1 MSMTSPRL
9 SFIVEHYDTLAQM
22 VKKYQLF
29 YYPEDASIEMYDIKN
44 QRIFLKRIINPEVKT
59 TSLYL
64 GSEISIY
71 SRQYKIIAFADEFT
85 KKSFENVRTSVFA
98 LILPS
103 AYMLIGKII
112 DIIQRNGFLINKLK
126 MNKLSS
132 KESFNFLKIH
142 NSNSNEIT
150 PEFLGSDFIVGME
163 LIKSNALVE
172 IEKLAREEINTLTKE
187 NTPIMIYSNDYGLA
201 QQEINYYFSIKHQ
214 PQLSNCSLLV
224 IKPHII
230 ESGNAGKL
238 IDIVLNEGFEISSMT
253 MIYLDKETAENF
265 FDVYKG
271 FLPEYSAIINH
282 LISGPIIALELR
294 EDDVVHKL
302 RALVGPHD
310 PVIAKALRP
319 HTFRALFGI
328 DRVRNVCH
336 CTDLPEDGV
345 LECQYFFELV

>member
-44 QRIFLKRIINPEVKT
+44 LRIFLKRIVNPEVKT
-59 TSLYL
+59 SSLYI

-71 SRQYKIIAFADEFT
+71 SRQYKIIAFADEYT
-85 KKSFENVRTSVFA
+85 KKTLENVRTSVFA

-103 AYMLIGKII
+103 AYMIIGKII
-112 DIIQRNGFLINKLK
+112 DIIQTNGFIINKLK
-126 MNKLSS
+126 MNKLSN
-132 KESFNFLKIH
+132 KEASNYLKIH
-142 NSNSNEIT
+142 NSNEIS
-150 PEFLGSDFIVGME
+150 PEFLSSDFVVGME
-163 LIKSNALVE
+163 LVKSNAVAEIDKLV
-172 IEKLAREEINTLTKE
+172 KNEINNLTKE
-187 NTPIMIYSNDYGLA
+187 NNPIIIYSNDLNIA
-201 QQEINYYFSIKHQ
+201 QQEINYYFNIKHQ

-238 IDIVLNEGFEISSMT
+238 IDIILNEGFEISSMT

>member
-44 QRIFLKRIINPEVKT
+44 LRIFLKRILNPEVKT
-59 TSLYL
+59 SSLYI

-71 SRQYKIIAFADEFT
+71 SRQYKIIAFADEYT
-85 KKSFENVRTSVFA
+85 KKTLENVRTSVFA

-103 AYMLIGKII
+103 AYMIIGKII
-112 DIIQRNGFLINKLK
+112 DIIQTNGFIINKLK
-126 MNKLSS
+126 MNKLSN
-132 KESFNFLKIH
+132 KEASNYLKIH
-142 NSNSNEIT
+142 NSNEIS
-150 PEFLGSDFIVGME
+150 PEFLSSDFVVGME
-163 LIKSNALVE
+163 LVKSNAVAEIDKLV
-172 IEKLAREEINTLTKE
+172 KNEINNLTKE
-187 NTPIMIYSNDYGLA
+187 NNPIIIYSNDLNIA
-201 QQEINYYFSIKHQ
+201 QQEINYYFNIKHQ

-238 IDIVLNEGFEISSMT
+238 IDIILNEGFEISSMT

-265 FDVYKG
+265 FDVYKE

>member
-44 QRIFLKRIINPEVKT
+44 LRIFLKRIVNPEVKT
-59 TSLYL
+59 STLYI

-85 KKSFENVRTSVFA
+85 KKTLENVRTSVFA

-103 AYMLIGKII
+103 AYMIIGKII

-126 MNKLSS
+126 MNKLSG
-132 KESFNFLKIH
+132 KEASNFLKIH
-142 NSNSNEIT
+142 NSNEIT
-150 PEFLGSDFIVGME
+150 PEFLGSDFVVGME
-163 LIKSNALVE
+163 LVKSNAVAE
-172 IEKLAREEINTLTKE
+172 IEKLAKEEINNLVKE
-187 NTPIMIYSNDYGLA
+187 NTPVMIYSNDLNLA
-201 QQEINYYFSIKHQ
+201 KQEIGYYFSLKHQ

-319 HTFRALFGI
+319 HTFRALFGV

>member
-1 MSMTSPRL
+1 MSRL
-9 SFIVEHYDTLAQM
+9 SFIVDHYDTLAQM

-29 YYPEDASIEMYDIKN
+29 YYPEDSSIEMYDIKN
-44 QRIFLKRIINPEVKT
+44 SRIFLKRIVDPEIKSST
-59 TSLYL
+59 LYL
-64 GSEISIY
+64 GSEITIY
-71 SRQYKIIAFADEFT
+71 SRQYKIVAYADEFT
-85 KKSFENVRTSVFA
+85 KKALEEIRTSTFA
-98 LILPS
+98 MILPP
-103 AYMLIGKII
+103 AYMSIGKII
-112 DIIQRNGFLINKLK
+112 DIIQCSGFAISKLK
-126 MNKLSS
+126 MNKLSNS
-132 KESFNFLKIH
+132 EINNYLKIH
-142 NSNSNEIT
+142 SANDVT
-150 PEFLGSDFIVGME
+150 PELLGSDYVVGME
-163 LIKSNALVE
+163 LVKANAVAELKKLLNEVISQQIKEAPAMICS
-172 IEKLAREEINTLTKE
+172 E
-187 NTPIMIYSNDYGLA
+187 NESIA
-201 QQEINYYFSIKHQ
+201 QQEIQYYFSLKHQ

-224 IKPHII
+224 LKPHVI
-230 ESGNAGKL
+230 EEGKAGQM

-265 FDVYKG
+265 FDVYKE
-271 FLPEYSAIINH
+271 FLPEYSAIITH

-294 EDDVVHKL
+294 QDDVVNKL

>member
-44 QRIFLKRIINPEVKT
+44 LRIFLKRIVNPEVKT
-59 TSLYL
+59 STLYI

-85 KKSFENVRTSVFA
+85 KKTLENVRTSVFA

-103 AYMLIGKII
+103 AYMIIGKII

-132 KESFNFLKIH
+132 KEASNFLKIH
-142 NSNSNEIT
+142 NSNEIT
-150 PEFLGSDFIVGME
+150 PEFLGSDFVVGME
-163 LIKSNALVE
+163 LVKSNAVAE
-172 IEKLAREEINTLTKE
+172 IEKLAKEQINNLVKE
-187 NTPIMIYSNDYGLA
+187 NTPVMIYSNDLNLA
-201 QQEINYYFSIKHQ
+201 KQEIGYYFSLKHQ

-319 HTFRALFGI
+319 HTFRALFGV

>member
-29 YYPEDASIEMYDIKN
+29 YYPEDGSIEMYDIKN
-44 QRIFLKRIINPEVKT
+44 LRIFLKRIINTEVKT
-59 TSLYL
+59 SSLYI

-85 KKSFENVRTSVFA
+85 KKSLENIRTSVFA
-98 LILPS
+98 MILPS
-103 AYMLIGKII
+103 AYMEIGKII
-112 DIIQRNGFLINKLK
+112 DIIQTNGFIINKLK
-126 MNKLSS
+126 MNKLSN
-132 KESFNFLKIH
+132 KEASNFIKIH
-142 NSNSNEIT
+142 NLTSNELS
-150 PEFLGSDFIVGME
+150 PEFLSSDFVVGME
-163 LIKSNALVE
+163 LVKSNVIAEIAKLVQN
-172 IEKLAREEINTLTKE
+172 EINQLSKD
-187 NTPIMIYSNDYGLA
+187 NALLMIYSKDLNLA
-201 QQEINYYFSIKHQ
+201 KQEISYYFSIKHQ

-319 HTFRALFGI
+319 HTFRALFGT

>member
-9 SFIVEHYDTLAQM
+9 SFIVEHYDTMAQI

-29 YYPEDASIEMYDIKN
+29 YYLEDASIEMYDIKN
-44 QRIFLKRIINPEVKT
+44 HRIFLKRIVNPELKT
-59 TSLYL
+59 SSLYI

-85 KKSFENVRTSVFA
+85 KKSLENIRTSVFA

-103 AYMLIGKII
+103 AYMLIGNII
-112 DIIQRNGFLINKLK
+112 DIIQKNGFIINKLK
-126 MNKLSS
+126 MNKLSN
-132 KESFNFLKIH
+132 KEASNLIKIH
-142 NSNSNEIT
+142 NVNNEQIN
-150 PEFLGSDFIVGME
+150 PELLSSDFVVGME
-163 LIKSNALVE
+163 LVKSNAVSE
-172 IEKLAREEINTLTKE
+172 IEKLFQSEINKLNKE
-187 NTPIMIYSNDYGLA
+187 NTSLMIYSNDLGVA

-294 EDDVVHKL
+294 EEDVVHKL

-319 HTFRALFGI
+319 HTFRALFGV

>member
-44 QRIFLKRIINPEVKT
+44 LRIFLKRIVNPEVKT
-59 TSLYL
+59 SSLYI

-71 SRQYKIIAFADEFT
+71 SRQYKIIAFADEYT
-85 KKSFENVRTSVFA
+85 KKTLENVRTSVFA

-103 AYMLIGKII
+103 AYMIIGKII
-112 DIIQRNGFLINKLK
+112 DIIQTNGFIINKLK
-126 MNKLSS
+126 MNKLSN
-132 KESFNFLKIH
+132 KEASNYLKIH
-142 NSNSNEIT
+142 NSNEIS
-150 PEFLGSDFIVGME
+150 PEFLSSDFVVGME
-163 LIKSNALVE
+163 LVKSNAVAEIDKLV
-172 IEKLAREEINTLTKE
+172 KNEINNLTKE
-187 NTPIMIYSNDYGLA
+187 NNPIIIYSNDLNIA
-201 QQEINYYFSIKHQ
+201 QQEINYYFNIKHQ

-238 IDIVLNEGFEISSMT
+238 IDIILNEGFEISSMT

-265 FDVYKG
+265 FDVYKE

-319 HTFRALFGI
+319 HTFRALFGV

>member
-1 MSMTSPRL
+1 MTSPRL

-22 VKKYQLF
+22 IKKYQLF
-29 YYPEDASIEMYDIKN
+29 YYPEDLSIEMYDIKN
-44 QRIFLKRIINPEVKT
+44 LRIFLKRIINPEIKAST
-59 TSLYL
+59 LYL
-64 GSEISIY
+64 GSEITIY
-71 SRQYKIIAFADEFT
+71 SRQYKIIAYADEFT
-85 KKSFENVRTSVFA
+85 KKALEEIRTSSFV
-98 LILPS
+98 LILPP
-103 AYMLIGKII
+103 AYMSIGKII
-112 DIIQRNGFLINKLK
+112 DIIQNNGFAISKLK
-126 MNKLSS
+126 MNKLST
-132 KESFNFLKIH
+132 KEVITYLKIH
-142 NSNSNEIT
+142 NTNEVSA
-150 PEFLGSDFIVGME
+150 ELVSSDFVVGME
-163 LIKSNALVE
+163 LVKANCVAELKKLLNEVINKSVKEGPAMICSDDENMAL
-172 IEKLAREEINTLTKE
+172 
-187 NTPIMIYSNDYGLA
+187 
-201 QQEINYYFSIKHQ
+201 QEIKYYFSLKHQ

-230 ESGNAGKL
+230 EEGKAGKL

-271 FLPEYSAIINH
+271 FLPEYSAIVTH

-294 EDDVVHKL
+294 QDNVVQKL

-310 PVIAKALRP
+310 PIIARALRP

>member
-85 KKSFENVRTSVFA
+85 KKTLENVRTSVFA

-103 AYMLIGKII
+103 AYMIIGKII

-132 KESFNFLKIH
+132 KEASNFLKIH
-142 NSNSNEIT
+142 NSNEIT
-150 PEFLGSDFIVGME
+150 PEFLGSDFVVGME
-163 LIKSNALVE
+163 LVKSNAVAE
-172 IEKLAREEINTLTKE
+172 IEKLAKEEINNLVKE
-187 NTPIMIYSNDYGLA
+187 NTPVMIYSNDLNLA
-201 QQEINYYFSIKHQ
+201 KQEIGYYFSLKHQ

-238 IDIVLNEGFEISSMT
+238 IDIVLNEGFEISSMELF
-253 MIYLDKETAENF
+253 YLDKK
-265 FDVYKG
+265 V
-271 FLPEYSAIINH
+271 
-282 LISGPIIALELR
+282 
-294 EDDVVHKL
+294 
-302 RALVGPHD
+302 
-310 PVIAKALRP
+310 
-319 HTFRALFGI
+319 
-328 DRVRNVCH
+328 
-336 CTDLPEDGV
+336 
-345 LECQYFFELV
+345 

>member
-44 QRIFLKRIINPEVKT
+44 LRIFLKRIVNPEVKT
-59 TSLYL
+59 SSLYI

-71 SRQYKIIAFADEFT
+71 SRQYKIIAFADEYT
-85 KKSFENVRTSVFA
+85 KKTLENVRTSVFA

-103 AYMLIGKII
+103 AYMIIGKII
-112 DIIQRNGFLINKLK
+112 DIIQTNGFIINKLK
-126 MNKLSS
+126 MNKLSN
-132 KESFNFLKIH
+132 KEASNYLKIH
-142 NSNSNEIT
+142 NSNEIS
-150 PEFLGSDFIVGME
+150 PEFLSSDFVVGME
-163 LIKSNALVE
+163 LVKSNAVAEIDKLV
-172 IEKLAREEINTLTKE
+172 KNEINNLTKE
-187 NTPIMIYSNDYGLA
+187 NNPIIIYSNDLNIA
-201 QQEINYYFSIKHQ
+201 QQEINYYFNIKHQ

-310 PVIAKALRP
+310 PIIAKALRP

-345 LECQYFFELV
+345 LEGQYFFELV

>member
-9 SFIVEHYDTLAQM
+9 SFIVDHYDTLAQM

-44 QRIFLKRIINPEVKT
+44 QRIFLKRIVNPEIKPST
-59 TSLYL
+59 LYL
-64 GSEISIY
+64 GSEIHIY
-71 SRQYKIIAFADEFT
+71 SRQYKIISFADEFT
-85 KKSFENVRTSVFA
+85 RKSLEDIRTSVFVM
-98 LILPS
+98 ILPS

-112 DIIQRNGFLINKLK
+112 DIIQKNGFIINKLK

-132 KESFNFLKIH
+132 KEATNFLKIH
-142 NSNSNEIT
+142 NSNEVNA
-150 PEFLGSDFIVGME
+150 EFLGSDFAVGME
-163 LIKSNALVE
+163 LVKSNAISEIQNLV
-172 IEKLAREEINTLTKE
+172 KNEINNLEKE
-187 NTPIMIYSNDYGLA
+187 NNMLVIYSKDVPTAL
-201 QQEINYYFSIKHQ
+201 QEINYYFSLKHQ
-214 PQLSNCSLLV
+214 PQLSNCSLLI

-238 IDIVLNEGFEISSMT
+238 VDIVLNEGFEISSMT

-319 HTFRALFGI
+319 HTFRALFGV

>member
-44 QRIFLKRIINPEVKT
+44 LRIFLKRIVNPEVKT
-59 TSLYL
+59 STLYI

-85 KKSFENVRTSVFA
+85 KKTLENVRTSVFA

-103 AYMLIGKII
+103 AYMIIGKII

-132 KESFNFLKIH
+132 KEASNFLKIH
-142 NSNSNEIT
+142 NSNEIT
-150 PEFLGSDFIVGME
+150 PEFLGSDFVVGME
-163 LIKSNALVE
+163 LVKSNAVAE
-172 IEKLAREEINTLTKE
+172 IEKLAKEEINNLVKE
-187 NTPIMIYSNDYGLA
+187 NTPVMIYSNDLNLA
-201 QQEINYYFSIKHQ
+201 NQEIGYYFSLKHQ

-319 HTFRALFGI
+319 HTFRALFGV

-336 CTDLPEDGV
+336 CTDLSEDGV

>member
-9 SFIVEHYDTLAQM
+9 SIIVEHYDTLAQM

-112 DIIQRNGFLINKLK
+112 DLIQRNGFLINKLK
-126 MNKLSS
+126 MNKFSN
-132 KESFNFLKIH
+132 KECLNFLKIH

-150 PEFLGSDFIVGME
+150 PEYLGSDFIVGME
-163 LIKSNALVE
+163 LIKSNAIVE
-172 IEKLAREEINTLTKE
+172 IEKLAKTSTTIIQLLFISDKATYNRIRKCRKINR
-187 NTPIMIYSNDYGLA
+187 Y
-201 QQEINYYFSIKHQ
+201 SIKRRFR
-214 PQLSNCSLLV
+214 
-224 IKPHII
+224 
-230 ESGNAGKL
+230 
-238 IDIVLNEGFEISSMT
+238 D
-253 MIYLDKETAENF
+253 
-265 FDVYKG
+265 
-271 FLPEYSAIINH
+271 IIN
-282 LISGPIIALELR
+282 
-294 EDDVVHKL
+294 D
-302 RALVGPHD
+302 HD
-310 PVIAKALRP
+310 L
-319 HTFRALFGI
+319 FR
-328 DRVRNVCH
+328 
-336 CTDLPEDGV
+336 
-345 LECQYFFELV
+345 

>member
-29 YYPEDASIEMYDIKN
+29 YYPEDCSIEMYDIKN
-44 QRIFLKRIINPEVKT
+44 LRIFLKRIINPEIKSST
-59 TSLYL
+59 LYL
-64 GSEISIY
+64 GSEITIY
-71 SRQYKIIAFADEFT
+71 SRQYKIIAYADEFT
-85 KKSFENVRTSVFA
+85 KKALEDLRTSSFA
-98 LILPS
+98 LILPP
-103 AYMLIGKII
+103 AYMSIGKII
-112 DIIQRNGFLINKLK
+112 DIIQNSGFAISKLK

-132 KESFNFLKIH
+132 NEAINFLKIH
-142 NSNSNEIT
+142 NTNEAS
-150 PEFLGSDFIVGME
+150 PELLSSDYVVGIE
-163 LIKSNALVE
+163 VVKSNCVAELK
-172 IEKLAREEINTLTKE
+172 KLLNEVINKSIKE
-187 NTPIMIYSNDYGLA
+187 LPAMICSEDENMA
-201 QQEINYYFSIKHQ
+201 IQEIKYYFRLKHQ

-230 ESGNAGKL
+230 EEGKAGKI

-271 FLPEYSAIINH
+271 FLPEYSAIVTH

-294 EDDVVHKL
+294 QDDVVQKL

-310 PVIAKALRP
+310 PIIK
-319 HTFRALFGI
+319 
-328 DRVRNVCH
+328 
-336 CTDLPEDGV
+336 
-345 LECQYFFELV
+345 Y

>member
-1 MSMTSPRL
+1 MSRL
-9 SFIVEHYDTLAQM
+9 SFIVDHYDTLAQM

-29 YYPEDASIEMYDIKN
+29 YYPEDNSIEMYDIKN
-44 QRIFLKRIINPEVKT
+44 SRIFLKRIVDPEIKSST
-59 TSLYL
+59 LYL
-64 GSEISIY
+64 GSDITIY
-71 SRQYKIIAFADEFT
+71 SRQYKIVAYADEFT
-85 KKSFENVRTSVFA
+85 KKALEEIRTSTFA
-98 LILPS
+98 MILPP
-103 AYMLIGKII
+103 AYMSIGKII
-112 DIIQRNGFLINKLK
+112 DIIQCNGFAISKLK
-126 MNKLSS
+126 MNKLSNS
-132 KESFNFLKIH
+132 EINNYLKIH
-142 NSNSNEIT
+142 NANDVTSE
-150 PEFLGSDFIVGME
+150 LLASDYVVGME
-163 LIKSNALVE
+163 LVKANAVAELK
-172 IEKLAREEINTLTKE
+172 KLLTEVISKNVKE
-187 NTPIMIYSNDYGLA
+187 SPAMICSENEQIA
-201 QQEINYYFSIKHQ
+201 QQEIQYYFSLKHQ

-224 IKPHII
+224 IKPHVI
-230 ESGNAGKL
+230 EEGKAGQI

-265 FDVYKG
+265 FDVYRE
-271 FLPEYSAIINH
+271 FLPEYSAIITH

-294 EDDVVHKL
+294 QDDVVNKL

>member
-44 QRIFLKRIINPEVKT
+44 LRIFLKRIVNPEVKT
-59 TSLYL
+59 SSLYI

-71 SRQYKIIAFADEFT
+71 SRQYKIIAFADEYT
-85 KKSFENVRTSVFA
+85 KKTLENVRTSVFA

-103 AYMLIGKII
+103 AYMIIGKII
-112 DIIQRNGFLINKLK
+112 DIIQTNGFIINKLK
-126 MNKLSS
+126 MNKLSN
-132 KESFNFLKIH
+132 KEASNYLKIH
-142 NSNSNEIT
+142 NSNEIS
-150 PEFLGSDFIVGME
+150 PEFLSSDFVVGME
-163 LIKSNALVE
+163 LVKSNAVAEIDKLV
-172 IEKLAREEINTLTKE
+172 KNEINNVTKE
-187 NTPIMIYSNDYGLA
+187 NNPIIIYSNDLNIA
-201 QQEINYYFSIKHQ
+201 QQEINYYFNIKHQ

-238 IDIVLNEGFEISSMT
+238 IDIILNEGFEISSMT

-265 FDVYKG
+265 FDVYKE

>member
-1 MSMTSPRL
+1 MSRL
-9 SFIVEHYDTLAQM
+9 SFIVDHYDTLAQM
-22 VKKYQLF
+22 IKKYQLF
-29 YYPEDASIEMYDIKN
+29 YYPEDNSIEMYDIKN
-44 QRIFLKRIINPEVKT
+44 SRIFLKRIVDPEIKSST
-59 TSLYL
+59 LYL
-64 GSEISIY
+64 GSDITIY
-71 SRQYKIIAFADEFT
+71 SRQYKIVAYADEFT
-85 KKSFENVRTSVFA
+85 RKALEEVRTSSFA
-98 LILPS
+98 MILPP
-103 AYMLIGKII
+103 AYMSIGKII
-112 DIIQRNGFLINKLK
+112 DIIQCSGFAISKLK
-126 MNKLSS
+126 MNKLSTN
-132 KESFNFLKIH
+132 EINNYLKIH
-142 NSNSNEIT
+142 NANDVTSE
-150 PEFLGSDFIVGME
+150 LLASDYVVGME
-163 LIKSNALVE
+163 LVKANAVAELK
-172 IEKLAREEINTLTKE
+172 KLLTDVISKNVKE
-187 NTPIMIYSNDYGLA
+187 APAMICSENEQIA
-201 QQEINYYFSIKHQ
+201 QQEIQYYFSLKHQ

-224 IKPHII
+224 LKPHVI
-230 ESGNAGKL
+230 EEGKAGQM

-265 FDVYKG
+265 FDVYRE

-294 EDDVVHKL
+294 QDDVVNKL

>member
-1 MSMTSPRL
+1 MSMIAPRL

-44 QRIFLKRIINPEVKT
+44 QRIFLKRIVNPEVKT
-59 TSLYL
+59 SSLYI

-85 KKSFENVRTSVFA
+85 KKSLENVRTSVFA

-112 DIIQRNGFLINKLK
+112 DIVQCNGFLINKLK
-126 MNKLSS
+126 MNKLSN
-132 KESFNFLKIH
+132 KEASNYLKIR
-142 NSNSNEIT
+142 NSTTNEIT
-150 PEFLGSDFIVGME
+150 PEFLGSDFVVGME
-163 LIKSNALVE
+163 LVKSNAVAE
-172 IEKLAREEINTLTKE
+172 IEKLVKAELNPLIKD
-187 NTPIMIYSNDYGLA
+187 NTPIIIYSNDLNVA

-238 IDIVLNEGFEISSMT
+238 VDIILNEGFEISSMT

>member
-44 QRIFLKRIINPEVKT
+44 LRIFLKRILNPEVKT
-59 TSLYL
+59 SSLYI

-71 SRQYKIIAFADEFT
+71 SRQYKIIAFADEYT
-85 KKSFENVRTSVFA
+85 KKTLENVRTSVFA

-103 AYMLIGKII
+103 AYMIIGKII
-112 DIIQRNGFLINKLK
+112 DIIQTNGFIINKLK
-126 MNKLSS
+126 MNKLSN
-132 KESFNFLKIH
+132 KEASNYLKIH
-142 NSNSNEIT
+142 NSNEIS
-150 PEFLGSDFIVGME
+150 PEFLSSDFVVGME
-163 LIKSNALVE
+163 LVKSNAVAEIDKLV
-172 IEKLAREEINTLTKE
+172 KNGINNLTKE
-187 NTPIMIYSNDYGLA
+187 NNPIIIYSNDLNIA
-201 QQEINYYFSIKHQ
+201 QQEINYYFNIKHQ

-238 IDIVLNEGFEISSMT
+238 IDIILNEGFEISSMT

-265 FDVYKG
+265 FDVYKE

>member
-1 MSMTSPRL
+1 
-9 SFIVEHYDTLAQM
+9 
-22 VKKYQLF
+22 
-29 YYPEDASIEMYDIKN
+29 
-44 QRIFLKRIINPEVKT
+44 
-59 TSLYL
+59 
-64 GSEISIY
+64 
-71 SRQYKIIAFADEFT
+71 
-85 KKSFENVRTSVFA
+85 
-98 LILPS
+98 
-103 AYMLIGKII
+103 MLLGKII

-132 KESFNFLKIH
+132 KEASNFLKIH
-142 NSNSNEIT
+142 NSNEIT

-163 LIKSNALVE
+163 LVKSNAVAE
-172 IEKLAREEINTLTKE
+172 IEKLAKEEINNLIKE
-187 NTPIMIYSNDYGLA
+187 NTPVMIYSNDLNLA
-201 QQEINYYFSIKHQ
+201 KQEISYYFSLKHQ

>member
-9 SFIVEHYDTLAQM
+9 SFIVEHYDTFAQM

-44 QRIFLKRIINPEVKT
+44 LRIFLKRIVNPEVKT
-59 TSLYL
+59 STLYI

-85 KKSFENVRTSVFA
+85 KKALENIRTSVFA

-132 KESFNFLKIH
+132 KEASNFLKIH
-142 NSNSNEIT
+142 NSNEIT

-163 LIKSNALVE
+163 LVKSNAVAE
-172 IEKLAREEINTLTKE
+172 IEKLAKEEINNLIKE
-187 NTPIMIYSNDYGLA
+187 NTPVMIYSNDLNLA
-201 QQEINYYFSIKHQ
+201 KQEISYYFSLKHQ

>member
-22 VKKYQLF
+22 IKKYQLF
-29 YYPEDASIEMYDIKN
+29 YYPEDSSIQMYDIKN
-44 QRIFLKRIINPEVKT
+44 LRIFLKRIVNPEIKSST
-59 TSLYL
+59 LYL

-71 SRQYKIIAFADEFT
+71 SRQYKIIAYADEFT
-85 KKSFENVRTSVFA
+85 KKALEEMRASTFA
-98 LILPS
+98 MILPP
-103 AYMLIGKII
+103 AYMSIGKII
-112 DIIQRNGFLINKLK
+112 DIVQSNGFAISKLK
-126 MNKLSS
+126 MNKLST
-132 KESFNFLKIH
+132 KEVLNYLKIH
-142 NSNSNEIT
+142 NTNDIS
-150 PEFLGSDFIVGME
+150 PELLGSDFVVGME
-163 LIKSNALVE
+163 LVKANAVAELKKILNEIINKSIKEGPAMICSEDENMAL
-172 IEKLAREEINTLTKE
+172 
-187 NTPIMIYSNDYGLA
+187 
-201 QQEINYYFSIKHQ
+201 QEIKYYFSLKHQ

-230 ESGNAGKL
+230 EEGKAGKS
-238 IDIVLNEGFEISSMT
+238 IDIILNEGFEISSMT

-265 FDVYKG
+265 FDVYKD
-271 FLPEYSAIINH
+271 FLPEYSAIVNH

-294 EDDVVHKL
+294 QDDVVQKV

>member
-44 QRIFLKRIINPEVKT
+44 LRIFLKRIVNPEVKT
-59 TSLYL
+59 STLYI

-85 KKSFENVRTSVFA
+85 KKTLENVRTSVFA

-103 AYMLIGKII
+103 AYMIIGKII

-132 KESFNFLKIH
+132 KEASNFLKIH
-142 NSNSNEIT
+142 NSNEIT
-150 PEFLGSDFIVGME
+150 PEFLGSDFVVGME
-163 LIKSNALVE
+163 LVKSNAVAE
-172 IEKLAREEINTLTKE
+172 IEKLAKEEINNLVKE
-187 NTPIMIYSNDYGLA
+187 NTPVMIYSNDLNLA
-201 QQEINYYFSIKHQ
+201 KQEIGYYFSLKHQ

-238 IDIVLNEGFEISSMT
+238 IDIVFNEGFEISSMT

-319 HTFRALFGI
+319 HTFRALFGV

>member
-22 VKKYQLF
+22 IKKYQLF
-29 YYPEDASIEMYDIKN
+29 YYPEDCSIEMYDIKN
-44 QRIFLKRIINPEVKT
+44 LRIFLKRIINPEIKAST
-59 TSLYL
+59 LYL
-64 GSEISIY
+64 GSEITIY
-71 SRQYKIIAFADEFT
+71 SRQYKIIAYADEFT
-85 KKSFENVRTSVFA
+85 KKALEDIRTSSFA
-98 LILPS
+98 LILPP
-103 AYMLIGKII
+103 AYMSIGKII
-112 DIIQRNGFLINKLK
+112 DIIQSNGFSISKLK
-126 MNKLSS
+126 MNKLST
-132 KESFNFLKIH
+132 KEVTTYLKIH
-142 NSNSNEIT
+142 NTNEVSA
-150 PEFLGSDFIVGME
+150 ELVCSDFVVGME
-163 LIKSNALVE
+163 LVKSNCVAELKKLLNEVINKSVREGPAMIVSDDENMAL
-172 IEKLAREEINTLTKE
+172 
-187 NTPIMIYSNDYGLA
+187 
-201 QQEINYYFSIKHQ
+201 QEIKYYFSLKHQ

-230 ESGNAGKL
+230 EEGKAGKL

-271 FLPEYSAIINH
+271 FLPEYSAIVTH

-294 EDDVVHKL
+294 QDDVVQKL

-310 PVIAKALRP
+310 PIIARALRP

>member
-44 QRIFLKRIINPEVKT
+44 LRIFLKRIVNPEVKT
-59 TSLYL
+59 STLYI

-85 KKSFENVRTSVFA
+85 KKTLENVRTSVFA

-103 AYMLIGKII
+103 AYMIIGKII

-132 KESFNFLKIH
+132 KEASNFLKIH
-142 NSNSNEIT
+142 NSNEIT
-150 PEFLGSDFIVGME
+150 PEFLGSDFVVGME
-163 LIKSNALVE
+163 LVKSNAVAE
-172 IEKLAREEINTLTKE
+172 IEKLAKEEINNLVKE
-187 NTPIMIYSNDYGLA
+187 NTPVMIYSNDLNLA
-201 QQEINYYFSIKHQ
+201 NQEIGYYFSLKHQ

-319 HTFRALFGI
+319 HTFRALFGV
-328 DRVRNVCH
+328 DRVRNVCQ

>member
-9 SFIVEHYDTLAQM
+9 SFIVDHYDTLAQM

-44 QRIFLKRIINPEVKT
+44 QRIFLKRIVNPEIKSST
-59 TSLYL
+59 LYI

-85 KKSFENVRTSVFA
+85 KKSLEDIRTSVFVM
-98 LILPS
+98 ILPS

-112 DIIQRNGFLINKLK
+112 DIIQCNGFIINKMK
-126 MNKLSS
+126 MNKLSN
-132 KESFNFLKIH
+132 KEASNFLKIH
-142 NSNSNEIT
+142 NSNEVNA
-150 PEFLGSDFIVGME
+150 EFLGSDFVVGME
-163 LIKSNALVE
+163 LIKSNAISEIQNLV
-172 IEKLAREEINTLTKE
+172 KNEINKLEKE
-187 NTPIMIYSNDYGLA
+187 NNILMIYSNDVQTA
-201 QQEINYYFSIKHQ
+201 HQEINYYFSIKHQ
-214 PQLSNCSLLV
+214 PQLSNCSLLI

-319 HTFRALFGI
+319 HTFRALFGV